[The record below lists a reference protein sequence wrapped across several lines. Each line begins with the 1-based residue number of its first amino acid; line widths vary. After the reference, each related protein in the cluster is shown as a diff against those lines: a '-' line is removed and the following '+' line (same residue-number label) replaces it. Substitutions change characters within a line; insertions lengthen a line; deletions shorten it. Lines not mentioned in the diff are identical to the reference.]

1 MSKLFA
7 SVFSMEEFNSLDS
20 LGSVLAR
27 EYNDLLYHVKK
38 DEEKVNG
45 LPDSE
50 KYFVFSWKNKKEVQ
64 EITLPLTSKEQSTIS
79 PDDDEENSQ
88 VTCIRFQSITANIEY
103 SKRKRKDDDDN
114 FLPKADRLN
123 TIEIEVVF
131 FEKNSKVFVLILS
144 SNLYHINR
152 VKQLIG
158 TDKIQENSSE
168 YSLESDVF
176 NWLIYVYDE
185 KIGELSDSLKLDNVN
200 GFVGNVTDDANV
212 FSGSSQQTTEL
223 IVTKA
228 FISNGGE
235 LKKIGIRISNDEA
248 SVTCMV
254 NERSVVAI
262 DCRESKKL
270 RILDSLDTSL
280 FLLLYFYGYLIV
292 EIKSLY
298 EADSE
303 SFNDHERFKF
313 SKKIGIEVINS
324 IIEKNKIEVTDI
336 ILFNQENGKEIILED
351 RISI

>member
-1 MSKLFA
+1 MSKLFS
-7 SVFSMEEFNSLDS
+7 SVFSMEEFSSLAS
-20 LGSVLAR
+20 LESILAR
-27 EYNDLLYHVKK
+27 EYNDLLRHATK
-38 DEEKVNG
+38 DEEKVNS

-50 KYFVFSWKNKKEVQ
+50 KFFVFSWKNKKEVQ
-64 EITLPLTSKEQSTIS
+64 EITLPLTSEELSAIS
-79 PDDDEENSQ
+79 PDDKEESSQ
-88 VTCIRFQSITANIEY
+88 VTCIKFQSIIANIEY
-103 SKRKRKDDDDN
+103 SKQKRKDDDDN

-131 FEKNSKVFVLILS
+131 FERNSKVFVLIQS
-144 SNLYHINR
+144 SSSYHIDR
-152 VKQLIG
+152 VKHLIG
-158 TDKIQENSSE
+158 TDNIQETSPE

-185 KIGELSDSLKLDNVN
+185 KIGELSDSLKLNNVN
-200 GFVGNVTDDANV
+200 GFVGNVTDDANI

-223 IVTKA
+223 IVTRA
-228 FISNGGE
+228 FSSNGGV
-235 LKKIGIRISNDEA
+235 LKKIGIRVSNNEV

-262 DCRESKKL
+262 DCSESKKL
-270 RILDSLDTSL
+270 RILDSLDSSL

-303 SFNDHERFKF
+303 SFNDHERFQF

-324 IIEKNKIEVTDI
+324 IIEKNEIEVTDTI
-336 ILFNQENGKEIILED
+336 FFNQQNGEEIILED